1 MADVERLERFIAD
14 FIVGYLGPGLSDLK
28 DIREQL
34 TGGRDL
40 VLCED
45 GSVDLEASFPGW
57 PQLGSDTV
65 VDALAIVLQNQNR
78 IFERLAQ
85 LENKKVGA

>member
-1 MADVERLERFIAD
+1 MADIKRLERFIAD
-14 FIVGYLGPGLSDLK
+14 FIVGYVGPGLADIK

-40 VLCED
+40 VRRED

-57 PQLGSDTV
+57 PQLGGDTV
-65 VDALAIVLQNQNR
+65 TDALGIVLQNQ
-78 IFERLAQ
+78 AQ
-85 LENKKVGA
+85 LAARLKLLEEKAGS